1 MQVDGPPVRIDPS
14 SARMPPPS
22 AELYR
27 QMIGAAGRAVEEYVV
42 SCGVERAKIEFQPGV
57 TEDIDTSAIWDCIAR
72 AMYAAVAARG
82 GAQIRVLKGGLDG

>member
-1 MQVDGPPVRIDPS
+1 MDGPPVRIDPCH
-14 SARMPPPS
+14 ARLPQPS

-27 QMIGAAGRAVEEYVV
+27 QMIGAAGRAVEEYVA
-42 SCGVERAKIEFQPGV
+42 SCGVERGVIEFRPDL

-82 GAQIRVLKGGLDG
+82 GGKIQVLKGGVDG